1 VSVEVLGRSLEEI
14 VGRLPSS
21 LTKEGK
27 TSIKLE
33 AVMEALRAA
42 HRDAEKLKEQVVKL
56 RYLLEDVKQL
66 VPIWNESAMQDVA
79 DAYDEDAAIHRQVY
93 SMSDKRSFAG
103 LGVDDSV
110 PPYLRAEGL
119 VRHRYISKKECEDLI
134 ESFLAEAPPGL
145 STQTMHMELYQHMQ
159 RQFTDPEELTE
170 FAYAFICSLEA
181 YRDDPD
187 FEMFDLMLAGAVHP
201 SIMQDQETMLKEL
214 QNLVHNCADGNFEGA
229 SHGRQRS
236 TLTGTKAS
244 GRDQVSRRM
253 MRAVMQAMFPEKSVE
268 RMNALM
274 RALHVTLQML
284 FDAGRSASPDTAYV
298 SDLFSATADGTQSP
312 LIEEMRR
319 QHLHEV
325 LEFTAEISQ
334 NLIRAAGGETRVNL
348 SGRLDTFM
356 LITREATSQT
366 LQEMG
371 LPDTRTLSMLETVW
385 KPNEDGHEL
394 QVAEILERL
403 RQHTLLKRENTWVLT
418 GTKAVVEKAMAVGP
432 QAGLRSE
439 EDTAVQPRRIRTF
452 KVLDNPFAK
461 TNGYNT
467 PQGLLKEIVR
477 STRKSDDEDGD
488 EVRRED

>member
-1 VSVEVLGRSLEEI
+1 
-14 VGRLPSS
+14 
-21 LTKEGK
+21 
-27 TSIKLE
+27 
-33 AVMEALRAA
+33 
-42 HRDAEKLKEQVVKL
+42 
-56 RYLLEDVKQL
+56 
-66 VPIWNESAMQDVA
+66 
-79 DAYDEDAAIHRQVY
+79 
-93 SMSDKRSFAG
+93 
-103 LGVDDSV
+103 
-110 PPYLRAEGL
+110 
-119 VRHRYISKKECEDLI
+119 
-134 ESFLAEAPPGL
+134 
-145 STQTMHMELYQHMQ
+145 
-159 RQFTDPEELTE
+159 
-170 FAYAFICSLEA
+170 
-181 YRDDPD
+181 
-187 FEMFDLMLAGAVHP
+187 
-201 SIMQDQETMLKEL
+201 
-214 QNLVHNCADGNFEGA
+214 
-229 SHGRQRS
+229 
-236 TLTGTKAS
+236 
-244 GRDQVSRRM
+244 
-253 MRAVMQAMFPEKSVE
+253 MQAMFPEKSVE

-366 LQEMG
+366 LQEIG

-385 KPNEDGHEL
+385 KPSEDGHEL

-439 EDTAVQPRRIRTF
+439 DDTAVQPRRIRTF

-461 TNGYNT
+461 TNGYNM

-488 EVRRED
+488 EVRRD